1 MRYQLLLCA
10 EHGGQ
15 FGPEERTVVPAA
27 ERLAGSAAGTAGTA
41 GLQWLWG
48 LVELRLSQ
56 PGPDTAA

>member
-10 EHGGQ
+10 DHGGQ
-15 FGPEERTVVPAA
+15 TGPDGRTVVPAA
-27 ERLAGSAAGTAGTA
+27 EQLAGDAAGTA

-56 PGPDTAA
+56 DEPDTAA